1 MKSVSVRNAETYR
14 RQARNQ
20 RRQEEFD
27 TILNRKK
34 IQNDYE
40 IAVVLDKLKKMTH
53 ESSTNDNK
61 TSQLG
66 SIIVDYSS
74 KANRRNIHILSLDG
88 EENIVHS
95 FLYIIL

>member
-1 MKSVSVRNAETYR
+1 MKSVSVGIAETYR
-14 RQARNQ
+14 RQ
-20 RRQEEFD
+20 EKFD

-34 IQNDYE
+34 IQNDYD
-40 IAVVLDKLKKMTH
+40 IAVVLDKLKEMTH

-74 KANRRNIHILSLDG
+74 KANRQNIHILSLDG
-88 EENIVHS
+88 EG
-95 FLYIIL
+95 